1 MGRGEE
7 VDEWLG
13 KTSGWGGREGM
24 YASRWVGTL
33 CGNAMW
39 EHYVGMLC
47 ENSYERGGRR
57 KESGQWVDGD
67 RSSAARETPLQGG
80 TRSVGISSHSLRA
93 LLVSCSPEMQ

>member
-1 MGRGEE
+1 MSRGEE

-13 KTSGWGGREGM
+13 ETSVWGGREGM
-24 YASRWVGTL
+24 YASRW
-33 CGNAMW
+33 
-39 EHYVGMLC
+39 VGMLC

-67 RSSAARETPLQGG
+67 GSSAARETPLQGD

-93 LLVSCSPEMQ
+93 LLVSCSPAMQ